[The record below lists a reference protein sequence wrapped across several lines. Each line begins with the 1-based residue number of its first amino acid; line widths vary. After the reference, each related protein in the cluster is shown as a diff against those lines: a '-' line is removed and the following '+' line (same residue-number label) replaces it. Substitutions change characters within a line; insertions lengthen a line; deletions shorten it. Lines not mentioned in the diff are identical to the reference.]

1 MSSRKNIFKSMIQS
15 GEIQSVADIDALV
28 KELYKETL
36 EGMLEA
42 ELDEEL
48 GYSRYD
54 YRNKR
59 TRNARNGKRSKK
71 VHSSVGE
78 LEIEVPR
85 DRNSEFEPQAVAK
98 GQKDI
103 SSLEDKILSMYARGL
118 SSRDITAQIEEI
130 YGAKLSATTI
140 SRITDKILPVI
151 QSWQNRPLENMY
163 PLLWL
168 DGFVLK
174 VRTDNSVVNRCAHVI
189 MGVNLDGYK
198 EVLGIW
204 LGENESSKYWLNVLT
219 DLKNRGVTDILMCTV
234 DGLSG
239 FKDAIESVF
248 PHTEV
253 QRCIV
258 HQVRYTTR
266 FVQHKDRKEMCK
278 DMKQIY
284 TSANIEAGFQAL
296 ESFAAKWG
304 EKYGYAVKSWYDNW
318 EDLSRLFRYTPE
330 IRRLMYT
337 TNPIESLNRQFR
349 KATKTRSQF
358 PNEDAALKIL
368 YLTVMKMEEKWKMR
382 VQNWGLIVSQL
393 AIHFEERITQHL

>member
-1 MSSRKNIFKSMIQS
+1 MSSRKNILKSLIQS

-28 KELYKETL
+28 KDLYKETL
-36 EGMLEA
+36 EGILEA

-54 YRNKR
+54 YRNKK
-59 TRNARNGKRSKK
+59 TKNARNGKRSKK
-71 VHSSVGE
+71 VHSSAGE

-85 DRNSEFEPQAVAK
+85 DRNSEFEPQVVAK

-103 SSLEDKILSMYARGL
+103 SSLEDKILGMYARGL
-118 SSRDITAQIEEI
+118 SNRDITAQIEEI
-130 YGAKLSATTI
+130 YATKLSATTI

-151 QSWQNRPLENMY
+151 QSWQSRPLENMY

-174 VRTDNSVVNRCAHVI
+174 VRTDNRVVNRCAHVI
-189 MGVNLDGYK
+189 MGVNLEGYK

-219 DLKNRGVTDILMCTV
+219 DLKNRGVSDILMCTV

-239 FKDAIESVF
+239 FKEAIESVF
-248 PHTEV
+248 PQTEV

-258 HQVRYTTR
+258 HQVRYSTR

-278 DMKQIY
+278 DMKQVY

-296 ESFAAKWG
+296 ESFAAKWSK
-304 EKYGYAVKSWYDNW
+304 KYGYAVKSWFDNW

-393 AIHFEERITQHL
+393 AIHFEDRITQYL